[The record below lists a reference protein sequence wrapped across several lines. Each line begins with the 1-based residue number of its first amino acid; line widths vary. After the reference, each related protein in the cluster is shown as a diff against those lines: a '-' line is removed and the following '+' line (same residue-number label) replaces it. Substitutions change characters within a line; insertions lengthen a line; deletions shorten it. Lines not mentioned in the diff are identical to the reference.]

1 MLIQR
6 FNQYLLQLFIL
17 LALVACSSGS
27 SDDTPTPDQV
37 AGESAKLS
45 LSVQLSNGQSL
56 DNIKVGEPVV
66 LRARLT
72 LPNNLP
78 IANQELSFSANEGT
92 LSHAARLTDKDGYA
106 QVTLNS
112 DGLTPGV
119 ISVTAQTTYQSE
131 EISFVGKF
139 ELQSAPDPQQTL
151 PTIAVEFNKDGQSA
165 NRIKA
170 GENARLRA
178 TLKDHNNDPIIDTIV
193 NFNAEIGTLS
203 AQSAL
208 TNAQGIA
215 EVTLTGD
222 ANELGASLA
231 TVTATIN
238 QQTVTQS
245 LAYEVTGSDI
255 VEDLQLKLGYL
266 DDQGQFQPGI
276 KSNLT
281 NSNSQSTIA
290 AGASFGLDIWVFDQN
305 NKIYTSPLTINFTS
319 SCVSQDNA
327 TLDTGIS
334 TNQGKASA
342 TFEDIKC
349 ATALGNTDTIV
360 ATATVNSATLTATHT
375 VNIQP
380 ESLGSIEFVSATPS
394 SIVLQG
400 SGGQGK
406 QESAIVT
413 FRARGELGN
422 PLSQQNVSFSLN
434 TDVGGMTLVSNEGRT
449 NAQGLVSAKLISGTV
464 PTAVRVTATVTLG
477 NNTITTQSDA
487 LSVNTGLPEQNA
499 MVLALSVANPEA
511 ANIITDVQVTAYLT
525 DTFNNPVP
533 DGTTVNFTA
542 EDGLIEPTCNTT
554 NGSCNVNWRST
565 SHPDNHRVT
574 ILATALGH
582 ETFVDVNGNNI
593 FDNSDGQA
601 STNSRASSGLAR
613 SNISSG
619 FSDLSEAWLDSNE
632 NGVRNS
638 DERFLDFDNDQ
649 VFDGPDG
656 RFNGPQCQGS
666 LCASRSANTLHVR
679 RAAVVITSSSR
690 AHYSI
695 YRGTGTSSS
704 NRIVSNHLSVSGLA
718 GVQTIARGSSLSLRL
733 QISDTASQTLA
744 NGTTITLT
752 TEQADL
758 SGPTEI
764 TVGNNSGSSVTLT
777 GGEDFIVTVIN
788 NLDASADP
796 TNDELTVLI
805 TSPSGQVT
813 SASVQFR
820 LQ

>member
-106 QVTLNS
+106 QVSLNS
-112 DGLTPGV
+112 NGLSPGV

-139 ELQSAPDPQQTL
+139 ELQALQDPQQAL
-151 PTIAVEFNKDGQSA
+151 PSLTIEFNKDGQSA
-165 NRIKA
+165 NRIKV

-178 TLKDHNNDPIIDTIV
+178 NLKDHNNDPIIDTIV
-193 NFNAEIGTLS
+193 NFNADIGTLS

-231 TVTATIN
+231 TVTTTVN
-238 QQTVTQS
+238 QQTITQS
-245 LAYEVTGSDI
+245 LAYEVTASDI

-266 DDQGQFQPGI
+266 DDQGQFHPGI

-305 NKIYTSPLTINFTS
+305 NKLYTSPLTINFTS
-319 SCVSQDNA
+319 SCVNQDNA

-334 TNQGKASA
+334 TNQGKAST

-349 ATALGNTDTIV
+349 ATALGNTDTVV
-360 ATATVNSATLTATHT
+360 ATATVNSSTLTATHT

-380 ESLGSIEFVSATPS
+380 ENLGSIEFVSATPS
-394 SIVLQG
+394 SIAIKG
-400 SGGQGK
+400 AGGQGL

-422 PLSQQNVSFSLN
+422 PLTQQTVTFSLN
-434 TDVGGMTLVSNEGRT
+434 TYVGGLKLVSNEGRT
-449 NAQGLVSAKLISGTV
+449 NAEGLVSAKLISGTV
-464 PTAVRVTATVTLG
+464 PTPVRVTAMVTLG
-477 NNTITTQSDA
+477 NSNITTQSDV
-487 LSVNTGLPEQNA
+487 LSVNTGLPEQDT

-511 ANIITDVQVTAYLT
+511 ANIITDVQVTAYLA
-525 DTFNNPVP
+525 DSFNNPVP

-542 EDGLIEPTCNTT
+542 EDGVIEPTCNTT

-582 ETFVDVNGNNI
+582 ESFVDVNGNNI
-593 FDNSDGQA
+593 FDDGDGKASDDLP
-601 STNSRASSGLAR
+601 TSSGLAR
-613 SNISSG
+613 HTITSG
-619 FSDLSEAWLDSNE
+619 FSDMTEAWLDSNE
-632 NGVRNS
+632 NRLRDS
-638 DERFLDFDNDQ
+638 DERFIDFNNNNKFDNN
-649 VFDGPDG
+649 DGK
-656 RFNGPQCQGS
+656 FNGPQCEGS
-666 LCASRSANTLHVR
+666 LCGARSANTIHVR
-679 RAAVVITSSSR
+679 RSAVLVTSSSR
-690 AHYSI
+690 ALYSI
-695 YRGTGTSSS
+695 YRGSVAVDIARVAS
-704 NRIVSNHLSVSGLA
+704 NRQNESINNARQNISR
-718 GVQTIARGSSLSLRL
+718 QTSATFRL
-733 QISDTASQTLA
+733 LISDTANQTLA
-744 NGTTITLT
+744 NGTTIALA
-752 TEQADL
+752 TEQGSLDTTL
-758 SGPTEI
+758 V
-764 TVGNNSGSSVTLT
+764 TVGNNSGGGQDFEIRVT
-777 GGEDFIVTVIN
+777 N
-788 NLDASADP
+788 NLDQNAEA
-796 TNDELTVLI
+796 TNDTLTVLI

-813 SASVQFR
+813 SASVELR
-820 LQ
+820 LL